1 MQTVEVARNV
11 ANWYAL
17 FGQEKSA
24 LVVHTV
30 LQTCWTNLVEVCV
43 QHLWR
48 SDRKLMLHSDAKV
61 IHIKSFQAARE
72 LITTPPS
79 PKS

>member
-1 MQTVEVARNV
+1 MQTPEVTRDI
-11 ANWYAL
+11 ANWQPL

-30 LQTCWTNLVEVCV
+30 LQTSWTNLLEVCI

-48 SDRKLMLHSDAKV
+48 SNMRLMHTENFKRSD
-61 IHIKSFQAARE
+61 
-72 LITTPPS
+72 L
-79 PKS
+79 